1 MNAREE
7 ILLSIRKNK
16 PDFIALPEIPGFDDA
31 ESDLREKFISSAEYS
46 GTTILTNPD
55 ILSTWIKNQFPDAR
69 QIISLTDEVSGNFS
83 LTPNQLPSELQRIE
97 VTVIYSFLGVAEN
110 GAVWISEKEMQ
121 CRILPF
127 ITEHLIIL
135 LHQSDIVGN
144 MHQAYGK
151 IDLRETGFGVF
162 VGGPSKTADIEQS
175 LVVGAQGTRS
185 HTVVIL

>member
-7 ILLSIRKNK
+7 IFLSIRKNK
-16 PDFIALPEIPGFDDA
+16 PEFIVLPDIPGFEDA
-31 ESDLREKFISSAEYS
+31 EANLRVSFISAAESS
-46 GTTILTNPD
+46 GTTILTDPGV
-55 ILSTWIKNQFPDAR
+55 LLTWIKNQFPDAR

-83 LTPNQLPSELQRIE
+83 LTPNQLPFELQRIE
-97 VTVIYSFLGVAEN
+97 VAVIYSFLGVAEN

-121 CRILPF
+121 CRVLPF

-135 LHQSDIVGN
+135 LHESDIVEN

-185 HTVVIL
+185 HTVVIM